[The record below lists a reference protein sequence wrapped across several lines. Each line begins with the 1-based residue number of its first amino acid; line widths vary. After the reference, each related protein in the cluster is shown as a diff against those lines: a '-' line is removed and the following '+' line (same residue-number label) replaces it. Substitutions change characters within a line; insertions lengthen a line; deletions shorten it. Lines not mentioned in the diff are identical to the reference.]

1 MKISYNWLSSYLK
14 TEIDVNKIGE
24 ILTNIGLEVEGI
36 EAGETHSN
44 SLEGVVAGKVIALE
58 KHANADKLR
67 VATVDVGTGET
78 LQIVCGAPNIAEEQK
93 VAVATVGTEL
103 TGKDGKTFKIKEA
116 KLRGVD
122 SFGMICSEAELGFS
136 DNHDGIWVLE
146 PSVKI
151 GTPIS
156 DLVKNSTDS
165 DVMLEIGLTPNRT
178 DAMSH
183 FGVAR
188 DLNAALNVLKI
199 HSEFNA
205 SNTDEF
211 DALAKN
217 SNQNPIQIEI
227 KNPELAPRY
236 AGISLTNISIKPSPD
251 WIQNRLKT
259 IGLQPINNVVDITNY
274 ILHDL
279 GQPLHAF
286 DADKINGKK
295 ITVQTLPKGTQFKT
309 LDGVEREL
317 NGSELMIC
325 DEKGGLCMAGIYG
338 GLDSGVSESTQNIFL
353 ESAYFEPVTIRKGSK
368 FHGLNTDSSFRF
380 ERGVDPNMTII
391 ALKKAVIL
399 LTQYAD
405 AQIVG
410 EIQDIYPNPIQNFKV
425 VLRYHKIDQL
435 LGERIHRERIKN
447 ILELLEIKIISESNE
462 TLEVE
467 IPPYRADV
475 QREVDLIE
483 EILRIYG
490 YNQIKTPEKMTFSVV
505 KNEAV
510 DHQKL
515 ENKAA
520 NYLVSLG
527 FHEAM
532 NNSLTKAEYQS
543 VYGLEE
549 NEGVKMLNPLSADLA
564 VMRQTMLSGLLEN
577 TAYNIN
583 RKNSDIKLFEIGKTY
598 KKLKKGYEETY
609 KLALLLSGNT
619 SRESWTKSA
628 QKTSFYLLKGTVE
641 QLLKRLNLNDVKQK
655 SLSSANFSD
664 AISLELN
671 GKGLGIVGII
681 DKKILKKAD
690 VDQDV
695 FYAELNWE
703 MVVQFSS
710 EYKLQYKEISK
721 FPAVKRDLA
730 LLLDKGI
737 SYADLYE
744 STSKLNLDLLKSIQ
758 LFDVYEGEKLPQGKK
773 SYALSFVLQN
783 EEKTLADTEIE
794 KTMNE
799 LIRNFQKNFN
809 AELRN

>member
-1 MKISYNWLSSYLK
+1 MKISYNWLSSYVK
-14 TEIDVNKIGE
+14 TDIDVNKIGE
-24 ILTNIGLEVEGI
+24 ILTSIGLEVEGI
-36 EAGETHSN
+36 ESSETN
-44 SLEGVVAGKVIALE
+44 SCNLEGVVVGKVIALE

-67 VATVDVGTGET
+67 VATVDVGNGNP

-103 TGKDGKTFKIKEA
+103 AGKDGKSFKIKEA

-122 SFGMICSEAELGFS
+122 SFGMICSEAELGIS

-151 GTPIS
+151 GTPIAE
-156 DLVKNSTDS
+156 LVEKSNTDS
-165 DVMLEIGLTPNRT
+165 MIEIGLTPNRT

-199 HSEFNA
+199 NSEFTA
-205 SNTDEF
+205 SNIEEF
-211 DALAKN
+211 DQINKK
-217 SNQNPIQIEI
+217 SGENPIQIEI
-227 KNPELAPRY
+227 KNPDLAPRY
-236 AGISLTNISIKPSPD
+236 AGIYLENITIKPSPK
-251 WIQNRLKT
+251 WIQERLKT

-286 DADKINGKK
+286 DADKIEGKK
-295 ITVQTLPKGTQFKT
+295 IIVQTLSKGIKFKT
-309 LDGVEREL
+309 LDGTEREL

-325 DEKGGLCMAGIYG
+325 DEQGGLCMAGIYG
-338 GLDSGVSESTQNIFL
+338 GLDSGVTESTKNIFL

-380 ERGVDPNMTII
+380 ERGVDPNMTIT
-391 ALKKAVIL
+391 ALKKATIL
-399 LTQYAD
+399 LNQYAD

-410 EIQDIYPNPIQNFKV
+410 EIQDIYPNPIHYFKV

-467 IPPYRADV
+467 VPPYRADV

-490 YNQIKTPEKMTFSVV
+490 YNQIKTPEKVTFSVV
-505 KNEAV
+505 KNDV
-510 DHQKL
+510 VGHQRL
-515 ENKAA
+515 ENITA

-532 NNSLTKAEYQS
+532 NNSLVKNEYQS
-543 VYGLEE
+543 IYGLNED
-549 NEGVKMLNPLSADLA
+549 EGVRMLNPLSGDLA
-564 VMRQTMLSGLLEN
+564 VMRQTMLSGLLDS

-609 KLALLLSGNT
+609 QLAILLSGNT
-619 SRESWTKSA
+619 SRENWTKSA
-628 QKTSFYLLKGTVE
+628 QKSSFYHLKGTTE
-641 QLLKRLNLNDVKQK
+641 QLLKRLNMNDAKQK
-655 SLSSANFSD
+655 PISLNNFSD
-664 AISLELN
+664 AISFELN
-671 GKGLGIVGII
+671 GKDLGFIGIV

-690 VDQDV
+690 VSQEV
-695 FYAELNWE
+695 FYAEFNWE
-703 MVVQFSS
+703 MIVEFAS

-737 SYADLYE
+737 SYSELYE
-744 STSKLNLDLLKSIQ
+744 STQNLKLDLLKSVQ
-758 LFDVYEGEKLPQGKK
+758 LFDVYEGDKLPEGKK

>member
-14 TEIDVNKIGE
+14 TDIDVQKIGE

-36 EAGETHSN
+36 EAGETNNN
-44 SLEGVVAGKVIALE
+44 SLKGVVVGKVTSLE

-67 VATVDVGTGET
+67 VATVDVGTGKE

-103 TGKDGKTFKIKEA
+103 TGKDGKAFTIKEA

-122 SFGMICSEAELGFS
+122 SFGMICSEAELGLS
-136 DNHDGIWVLE
+136 ENHDGIWVLE

-151 GTPIS
+151 GTHVS
-156 DLVKNSTDS
+156 DLVKRSTDT

-199 HSEFNA
+199 NSEFNL
-205 SNTDEF
+205 SNTEEF
-211 DALAKN
+211 DELPKTEGD
-217 SNQNPIQIEI
+217 SIQIQI
-227 KNPELAPRY
+227 KDHELAPRY
-236 AGISLTNISIKPSPD
+236 AGISLTNIKVKPSPE

-286 DADKINGKK
+286 DADKISGKK
-295 ITVQTLPKGTQFKT
+295 IIVQTLPKGTKFKT
-309 LDGVEREL
+309 LNGNERGL

-338 GLDSGVSESTQNIFL
+338 GLDSGVTESTKNIFL

-380 ERGVDPNMTII
+380 ERGVDPNMTIT

-405 AQIVG
+405 AEIVG

-462 TLEVE
+462 TLDVE

-490 YNQIKTPEKMTFSVV
+490 YNQIKTPEKITFSAV
-505 KNEAV
+505 KNQV
-510 DHQKL
+510 IDHQKL

-520 NYLVSLG
+520 NYLISLG
-527 FHEAM
+527 LNEAM
-532 NNSLTKAEYQS
+532 NNSLTKSEYQS
-543 VYGLEE
+543 VYSLEE
-549 NEGVKMLNPLSADLA
+549 SEGVKMLNPLSGDLA

-583 RKNSDIKLFEIGKTY
+583 RKNADIRLFEIGKTY
-598 KKLKKGYEETY
+598 KKLKQGYEETY
-609 KLALLLSGNT
+609 KLALLISGNT
-619 SRESWTKSA
+619 ARENWTKSA
-628 QKTSFYLLKGTVE
+628 KKTSFYYLKGIVE
-641 QLLKRLNLNDVKQK
+641 QLFKRLNLNEVKQK
-655 SLSSANFSD
+655 PVSSVNFSD

-671 GKGLGIVGII
+671 GKELGTIGIV

-690 VDQDV
+690 IQQDV

-703 MVVQFSS
+703 MIVEFAS

-730 LLLDKGI
+730 LLLNNEI

-744 STSKLNLDLLKSIQ
+744 STWNLNLDLLKSVQ

-783 EEKTLADTEIE
+783 EEKTLEDAEIE

>member
-1 MKISYNWLSSYLK
+1 MKISYNWLSSYVK
-14 TEIDVNKIGE
+14 TDIDVNKIGE
-24 ILTNIGLEVEGI
+24 ILTSIGLEVEGI
-36 EAGETHSN
+36 ESSDTNSN
-44 SLEGVVAGKVIALE
+44 NLEGVIVGKVVALE

-67 VATVDVGTGET
+67 VATVDVGTGDP

-103 TGKDGKTFKIKEA
+103 TGKDGKSFKIKEA

-136 DNHDGIWVLE
+136 DNQDGIWVLE

-151 GTPIS
+151 GTPIADLIEKSNS
-156 DLVKNSTDS
+156 DA
-165 DVMLEIGLTPNRT
+165 MFEIGLTPNRT

-199 HSEFNA
+199 NSKFSA
-205 SNTDEF
+205 SNVEEF
-211 DALAKN
+211 DQINKKD
-217 SNQNPIQIEI
+217 SESPINIEI
-227 KNPELAPRY
+227 KNSDLAPRY
-236 AGISLTNISIKPSPD
+236 AGIYLENISVKPSPE
-251 WIQNRLKT
+251 WIQERLKT

-295 ITVQTLPKGTQFKT
+295 IIVQTLPKGTKFKT
-309 LDGVEREL
+309 LDGNERAL

-338 GLDSGVSESTQNIFL
+338 GLDSGVSESTKNIFL

-380 ERGVDPNMTII
+380 ERGVDPNMTIT

-399 LTQYAD
+399 LNQYAD
-405 AQIVG
+405 AEIVG

-447 ILELLEIKIISESNE
+447 ILDLLEIKIISESNE

-467 IPPYRADV
+467 VPPYRADV

-490 YNQIKTPEKMTFSVV
+490 YNQIKMPEKVTFSVV
-505 KNEAV
+505 KNEV
-510 DHQKL
+510 IGHQRL
-515 ENKAA
+515 ENITA

-532 NNSLTKAEYQS
+532 NNSLVKNEYQS
-543 VYGLEE
+543 VYGLNEE
-549 NEGVKMLNPLSADLA
+549 EGVRMLNPLSGDLA
-564 VMRQTMLSGLLEN
+564 VMRQTMLSGLLDN

-598 KKLKKGYEETY
+598 KKLNKGYEETY
-609 KLALLLSGNT
+609 QLALLLSGNT
-619 SRESWTKSA
+619 SRENWTKSA
-628 QKTSFYLLKGTVE
+628 QKSSFYHLKGTAE
-641 QLLKRLNLNDVKQK
+641 QLLKRLNINDAKQK
-655 SLSSANFSD
+655 PVSLNNFSD
-664 AISLELN
+664 AISFELN
-671 GKGLGIVGII
+671 GKEFGIVGIV

-690 VDQDV
+690 VSQDV
-695 FYAELNWE
+695 FYAEFNWE
-703 MVVQFSS
+703 MIVEFAS

-730 LLLDKGI
+730 LLLDKEI
-737 SYADLYE
+737 SYSELYE
-744 STSKLNLDLLKSIQ
+744 STQNLKLDLLKSVQ
-758 LFDVYEGEKLPQGKK
+758 LFDVYEGDKLPEGKK